1 MLSSSRAKI
10 HEPLVTDVSPRH
22 HGPSRRQENRET
34 RGHHRPPNRIG
45 ADLRRRQDA
54 ADPAAR
60 HRAQQAN
67 RRLHERWVRF
77 DTHRKRTVVANAAIA
92 RELAGWCWSLAVLD

>member
-10 HEPLVTDVSPRH
+10 HEPLVTDVSPRP

-45 ADLRRRQDA
+45 ADLRRRRRRPGRPPPR
-54 ADPAAR
+54 PAGQPAPARTLGPLRHTPQAHRGRQRR
-60 HRAQQAN
+60 HRPWAG
-67 RRLHERWVRF
+67 RL
-77 DTHRKRTVVANAAIA
+77 
-92 RELAGWCWSLAVLD
+92 VLVTGRPRL